1 MASSPSGSC
10 SVDGG
15 RLDDDEE
22 DEDDEDDEDG
32 VVLFIDALRIRCFL
46 FFFVVC

>member
-10 SVDGG
+10 SADGG

-22 DEDDEDDEDG
+22 EEDDADG

-46 FFFVVC
+46 FFFVIC